1 MQHNNLVSQKTEM
14 NPTAEHAT
22 KLS

>member
-14 NPTAEHAT
+14 NPMAEHAT